1 MAGCTGYTHRQL
13 HAAPLGIKSQTATL
27 TGYTHRPRRA
37 APNRHCHLCLLLY
50 AAWQTVLSVEPHT
63 GAATPARSED
73 RVRRMSA
80 PCTLHRAPGNA
91 YHGVPQPSA
100 FYQPR
105 QSAPQPNT
113 QRHLACWQ
121 LIALPACA
129 CSRTNHRTRARTCTR
144 TRARTGA
151 HTRKRPPRLQAQ
163 PAATIGEPCLRC
175 QKPRSLLPVR
185 QWLRDP
191 AHVLTAAHGAGTDG
205 MKLWVPD
212 AAEAPDCRAPTS
224 APAPPRQTW
233 KLLLSRRI
241 ARRARPCRA
250 APCAAERAELAHCLA
265 RVDAARPDALRRG
278 AAAGCRLTAGAT
290 PGCQRRRSAG
300 RRPCCTGP
308 TGRPRRAGAR
318 TPRPPGRAGTAR
330 G

>member
-1 MAGCTGYTHRQL
+1 MHTSSCARQCIPWRSPAVSFL
-13 HAAPLGIKSQTATL
+13 PATAKRTAAKHPAPPGLLAAHSAACMRMQPHKS
-27 TGYTHRPRRA
+27 
-37 APNRHCHLCLLLY
+37 
-50 AAWQTVLSVEPHT
+50 PHT
-63 GAATPARSED
+63 
-73 RVRRMSA
+73 
-80 PCTLHRAPGNA
+80 RA
-91 YHGVPQPSA
+91 HM
-100 FYQPR
+100 
-105 QSAPQPNT
+105 
-113 QRHLACWQ
+113 H
-121 LIALPACA
+121 
-129 CSRTNHRTRARTCTR
+129 
-144 TRARTGA
+144 A
-151 HTRKRPPRLQAQ
+151 HTRAHRRTPPRLQAQ

-175 QKPRSLLPVR
+175 QKPGSLLPVR